1 MFLANF
7 GKSSTEKAVVIYLP
21 RANKFLLFTG
31 EHFKMVASSILILT
45 LTVLS
50 SLTLVKEESSRDGI
64 KGLPPWKKDKKLLS
78 FVHQIL
84 HTEREDLLREFLPTP
99 LFILKLSFWISKTK
113 SKKNGK
119 WVSKKNWPKLK
130 MLKIKEIRLLKRE
143 ITLLQLASTQKESV
157 LSRTMNPKTWKKS
170 WKF

>member
-1 MFLANF
+1 
-7 GKSSTEKAVVIYLP
+7 
-21 RANKFLLFTG
+21 
-31 EHFKMVASSILILT
+31 
-45 LTVLS
+45 
-50 SLTLVKEESSRDGI
+50 LVKEESSRDGI

-157 LSRTMNPKTWKKS
+157 LYRTMKPKTLNKS